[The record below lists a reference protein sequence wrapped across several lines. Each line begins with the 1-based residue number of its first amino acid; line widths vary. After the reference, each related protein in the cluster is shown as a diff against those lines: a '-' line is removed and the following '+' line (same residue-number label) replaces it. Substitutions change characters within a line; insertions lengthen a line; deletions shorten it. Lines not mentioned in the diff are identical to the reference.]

1 MAIMVETLVPVAS
14 RADVDRLGDAVE
26 ASMVERG
33 GPPQGL
39 MAHFVSPFGGG
50 FRICDVW
57 ANEASMQAFYDEVL
71 LPQLAAAGL
80 AHEKSVVSPV
90 WSFARP

>member
-14 RADVDRLGDAVE
+14 RADADRLSDAIE

-39 MAHFVSPFGGG
+39 MAHFAGPLGDG

-57 ANEASMQAFYDEVL
+57 ATEAPMRVFYEEVV